1 MAFAR
6 PSNAAGLDFLC
17 IKLPSTDLEQ
27 TVHEDQT
34 KSHTAHK
41 PTRTYKDWQNTWTRT
56 PRQKVPQELKSS
68 SRQPQNQVPRTCH
81 KQTCYDPQLQGCLIW
96 QCHLSDPFGSY
107 IIGSS
112 LYLSSSYL
120 QKRSRQVQNVA
131 RPFQKQSSETVDK
144 LNCKTMTTVKTVADR
159 VQWVHMCPT
168 ACKWHQTRY
177 QVKTVDI
184 KSQNSEMNITWTED
198 SKLCQLA

>member
-1 MAFAR
+1 M
-6 PSNAAGLDFLC
+6 
-17 IKLPSTDLEQ
+17 KTKQQSTEEKR
-27 TVHEDQT
+27 TST
-34 KSHTAHK
+34 PKTTRHTS
-41 PTRTYKDWQNTWTRT
+41 PQERTRTDKHLNKNSKT
-56 PRQKVPQELKSS
+56 EG
-68 SRQPQNQVPRTCH
+68 SRRVQIQFKFKFKTTSNQFPRTCN

-144 LNCKTMTTVKTVADR
+144 LNCKTMTTVKTVANR
-159 VQWVHMCPT
+159 VQ
-168 ACKWHQTRY
+168 
-177 QVKTVDI
+177 
-184 KSQNSEMNITWTED
+184 
-198 SKLCQLA
+198 